1 MGDHPLPPKIHRSPL
16 TSQARIRRWWAA
28 ARLPEAQA
36 ADFEAPVLEGEATK
50 GKGRSTKG
58 KGDGKGK
65 KELTA
70 EEKEKR
76 EFNKDMAA

>member
-1 MGDHPLPPKIHRSPL
+1 MVGSRTSARSTLPASK
-16 TSQARIRRWWAA
+16 A
-28 ARLPEAQA
+28 ARQAFSEGLTARA